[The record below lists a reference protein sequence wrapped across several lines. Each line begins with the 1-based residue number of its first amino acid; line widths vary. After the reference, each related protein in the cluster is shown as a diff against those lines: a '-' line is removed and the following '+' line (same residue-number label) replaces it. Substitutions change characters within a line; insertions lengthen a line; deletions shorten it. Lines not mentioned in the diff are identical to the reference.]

1 MTYSPSLRGSTP
13 EELNGDSSLPTSTH
27 RLLCLDSHLYTPGAG
42 LRYPLRIRFAF
53 FGFAGMRTPP
63 AKQAGRIPLSPHRPT
78 NRGFFAPDLP
88 ALAAWFLQRTITP
101 GLIHVTRSE

>member
-27 RLLCLDSHLYTPGAG
+27 RLLCLDSDLYTPGAG

-53 FGFAGMRTPP
+53 FGFAGMRT
-63 AKQAGRIPLSPHRPT
+63 
-78 NRGFFAPDLP
+78 
-88 ALAAWFLQRTITP
+88 LAALSFRS
-101 GLIHVTRSE
+101 LILRHAFRVAKDPLIVKPNY